1 MYTSAQVYLFCVALI
16 RVAIGE
22 QALHLLI
29 NNKNL
34 GVRMKNK
41 ASFPIFHLSVLSLSI
56 ASVVAQ
62 AQATTPET
70 VSEEIV
76 VTGYKASLQS
86 ATNAKRA
93 SVSMV
98 ESVFAED
105 IGKFADSNIAEAI
118 NRMPG
123 VQISRNVF
131 GDGVNV
137 SIRGLGSSFTKVTLN
152 DSQIAVAS
160 AGSVDSQNQNRE
172 IDLDLFPT
180 ELFTRFD
187 VKKTPMAGMLEGG
200 VAGVVNIRSARP
212 FDNEER
218 GFQSVVNVQGV
229 YTEINE
235 KTSPKLSALASWTND
250 TIGVLG
256 GVSVYNKHLT
266 TQGYETIGYT
276 TLSVPHGICGS
287 TPTGTQTLATA
298 GTCNAPLTG
307 NDWNVAGVTA
317 AQGYGVVPNN
327 AGAGLVGGTVIDKA
341 FLLSKNPGL
350 SIDQIANG
358 FIPRLGR
365 PSYMDGDQDRLT
377 GVVSFEYRPSD
388 QTRFYLDVVA
398 TDQMKDFNRIDMNF
412 IGRFGNAI
420 PLNMKVDSNNVVTSA
435 TFANAQFFLE
445 ARPYTE
451 ELDFYN
457 VNPGAHFEFN
467 DVHTVDVQLNSSRS
481 DWRRES
487 PTVLINTPL
496 NQGITVDYVNKGD
509 VPTLKSNVDLNSSAA
524 GWTWAGGRLNI
535 QNEERDTETDGIH
548 VDYRFGDDTNN
559 VKVGIAKDTIKR
571 AIRGYDNSGRWEDI
585 ACRNGLDASGNSPAT
600 DRAACNGL
608 SPNAKVPQSALA
620 SYLMPGPY
628 GFIDVNYDKFFAAT
642 NYYSLVDSAPE
653 GNTSN
658 TGASSGIID
667 EDTLGVYFEINGAA
681 ELNGKPFNYNLG
693 TRFAE
698 TDQLISGP
706 VTIGG
711 VRQYQ
716 ELKSKY
722 NAVLPSLNTSYDIAE
737 NVKLRFSAS
746 RTLTRPNPS
755 SMLPA
760 TTFSDVSAVQAK
772 QGNPNLSP
780 YLGTNFDIGGE
791 WYTGDEGYVGVTLFE
806 KEIMGFTVT
815 GTNQIPFLALGIPF
829 STLTEQQQNAI
840 NSPARG
846 GPNVATVTVEQQVNA
861 TGKLNIEGAEITW
874 VQPLDMVLEGLGFNA
889 NYTHIYQ
896 KSQGSGVPAIAIG
909 VSPETYNFTAYWE
922 NYGASVRLT
931 YSWNDA
937 QYSAG
942 DNQNNTKAAY
952 LYSDARSQLDLSSSY
967 TFDGVM
973 GEPEVSLNV
982 SNLTGEP
989 MRQTWGYD
997 TATFTYYDPGM
1008 IVTLGVR
1015 ASF

>member
-1 MYTSAQVYLFCVALI
+1 
-16 RVAIGE
+16 
-22 QALHLLI
+22 
-29 NNKNL
+29 
-34 GVRMKNK
+34 MKNK
-41 ASFPIFHLSVLSLSI
+41 ASFPMFHLSLLSLSV
-56 ASVVAQ
+56 AAAMAQ
-62 AQATTPET
+62 AAETTAPATT
-70 VSEEIV
+70 EEIV

-93 SVSMV
+93 STSMV

-105 IGKFADSNIAEAI
+105 IGKFADTNIAEAV

-123 VQISRNVF
+123 IQISRDTF

-160 AGSVDSQNQNRE
+160 AGSVDAQNQNRE
-172 IDLDLFPT
+172 IDLNLFPT

-187 VKKTPMAGMLEGG
+187 VRKTPVASMLEGG
-200 VAGVVNIRSARP
+200 VAGVVNIRNARP
-212 FDNEER
+212 FDNKEQ
-218 GFQSVVNVQGV
+218 GFQSVVNVQGI

-235 KTSPKLSALASWTND
+235 KTSPKLSALGSWTND

-256 GVSVYNKHLT
+256 GISLYNRNLT
-266 TQGYETIGYT
+266 TKGYETIGYT

-287 TPTGTQTLATA
+287 TPTGSQTLATA
-298 GTCNAPLTG
+298 GTCNAASTG
-307 NDWNVAGVTA
+307 NDWNVAGVSA
-317 AQGYGVVPNN
+317 AQGYGVVPTN
-327 AGAGLVGGTVIDKA
+327 AGAGLTAGTVIDKA

-350 SIDQIANG
+350 TIDQIANG

-365 PSYMDGDQDRLT
+365 PSYMDGEQDRLT
-377 GVVSFEYRPSD
+377 GVLSFEYRPSD
-388 QTRFYLDVVA
+388 QTRFYMDVVA
-398 TDQMKDFNRIDMNF
+398 TDQQKEFNRIDLNF

-420 PLNMKVDSNNVVTSA
+420 PTNMKVDANNVVTGA

-445 ARPYTE
+445 ARPYSE
-451 ELDFYN
+451 DLDFYN

-467 DVHTVDVQLNSSRS
+467 DNHTVDVQLNSSRS

-496 NQGITVDYVNKGD
+496 GKGISVDYVNNGD
-509 VPTLKSNVDLNSSAA
+509 VPTFNPTGVNLNDPAG

-535 QNEERDTETDGIH
+535 QNEERDTETDGLH

-571 AIRGYDNSGRWEDI
+571 AIRGYDNSARWEDV

-600 DRAACNGL
+600 GRAACDGM
-608 SPNAKVPQSALA
+608 SANAKIPQSALA
-620 SYLMPGPY
+620 SYLVPGPY
-628 GFIDVNYDKFFAAT
+628 GFISVDYDKFFAAT
-642 NYYSLVDSAPE
+642 NYYALKDSAPE
-653 GNTSN
+653 GNSSN
-658 TGASSGIID
+658 TGANSGIID
-667 EDTLGVYFEINGAA
+667 EDTTGGYFELNAA
-681 ELNGKPFNYNLG
+681 TEVAGRPLNINLG
-693 TRFAE
+693 ARYAV

-706 VTIGG
+706 VTIAG

-716 ELKSKY
+716 DLKSKY
-722 NAVLPSLNTSYDIAE
+722 DAWLPSFNSTFDVTDDI
-737 NVKLRFSAS
+737 KLRFSAS

-760 TTFSDVSAVQAK
+760 TTFSDVSAVQAR

-806 KEIMGFTVT
+806 KQITGFTVT
-815 GTNQIPFLALGIPF
+815 GTNQIPFLSLGIPF
-829 STLTEQQQNAI
+829 DSLTEQQRNAI

-861 TGKLNIEGAEITW
+861 SGSLNIEGAEVTW
-874 VQPLDMVLEGLGFNA
+874 VQPLDMILEGLGFNA
-889 NYTHIYQ
+889 NYTHIKQ
-896 KSQGSGVPAIAIG
+896 KSEGSGVPAIAVG

-931 YSWNDA
+931 YSFNEGSYA
-937 QYSAG
+937 SG
-942 DNQNNTKAAY
+942 NNQNNTLAAY
-952 LYSDARSQLDLSSSY
+952 LYSESRGQLDLSSSY
-967 TFDGVM
+967 KFEGVT
-973 GEPEVSLNV
+973 GEPEISLNV

-989 MRQTWGYD
+989 LRTTWGYD
-997 TATFTYYDPGM
+997 SATFTYYDPGM
-1008 IVTLGVR
+1008 IVTMGVR

>member
-1 MYTSAQVYLFCVALI
+1 
-16 RVAIGE
+16 
-22 QALHLLI
+22 
-29 NNKNL
+29 
-34 GVRMKNK
+34 MKK
-41 ASFPIFHLSVLSLSI
+41 RAAFPIFHLSLLSLSV
-56 ASVVAQ
+56 AAVMAQ
-62 AQATTPET
+62 AAETTAPVE
-70 VSEEIV
+70 SEEII
-76 VTGYKASLQS
+76 VTGYKGSLQS

-93 SVSMV
+93 STSMV

-105 IGKFADSNIAEAI
+105 IGKFADSNIAEAV
-118 NRMPG
+118 NRIPG
-123 VQISRNVF
+123 IQISRDVF

-172 IDLDLFPT
+172 LDLNLFPT

-187 VKKTPMAGMLEGG
+187 VRKTPTASMLEGG
-200 VAGVVNIRSARP
+200 VAGVVNIRNARP
-212 FDNEER
+212 FDNKES

-235 KTSPKLSALASWTND
+235 KTSPKLSAVASWTND
-250 TIGVLG
+250 TFGVLG
-256 GVSVYNKHLT
+256 GISVYNKHLT
-266 TQGYETIGYT
+266 TKGYETIGYT

-287 TPTGTQTLATA
+287 TPDSSQTLATA
-298 GTCNAPLTG
+298 GTCNAPNTG
-307 NDWNVAGVTA
+307 NDWNIAGVTVE
-317 AQGYGVVPNN
+317 QGGYGVVPNN

-341 FLLSKNPGL
+341 FLLGKNPGL
-350 SIDQIANG
+350 TIDQIANA

-365 PSYMDGDQDRLT
+365 PAYMDGDQDRLT
-377 GVVSFEYRPSD
+377 GVVSLEYRPSD
-388 QTRFYLDVVA
+388 TTRFYLDVVA
-398 TDQMKDFNRIDMNF
+398 TDQTKDFNRIDMNF
-412 IGRFGNAI
+412 VGRFGNAI
-420 PLNMKVDSNNVVTSA
+420 PLNMQVDDNNVVTSA

-451 ELDFYN
+451 DLDFYN

-467 DVHTVDVQLNSSRS
+467 DIHTLDVQLNSSRS

-487 PTVLINTPL
+487 PTVLVNTPL
-496 NQGITVDYVNKGD
+496 NQGIAVDYVNNGD
-509 VPTLKSNVDLNSSAA
+509 VPTFKSNVDLNSPAA

-548 VDYRFGDDTNN
+548 VDYRFGDDANN
-559 VKVGIAKDTIKR
+559 IKVGVAKDTIKR
-571 AIRGYDNSGRWEDI
+571 AIRGYDNSARWEDV
-585 ACRNGLDASGNSPAT
+585 ACRGGLDANGNSPT
-600 DRAACNGL
+600 VDRAACNGL
-608 SPNAKVPQSALA
+608 NANAKIPQSALA
-620 SYLMPGPY
+620 SYLVPGPY
-628 GFIDVNYDKFFAAT
+628 GFISVDYDKFFAAT
-642 NYYSLVDSAPE
+642 NYYSLVKSAPE
-653 GNTSN
+653 GNSSN
-658 TGASSGIID
+658 TGANSGIVD
-667 EDTLGVYFEINGAA
+667 EDTLGGYL
-681 ELNGKPFNYNLG
+681 ELNAATEVAGRPLNINLG
-693 TRFAE
+693 ARYAS

-716 ELKSKY
+716 DLKSKY
-722 NAVLPSLNTSYDIAE
+722 DAWLPSFNSTLDITDD
-737 NVKLRFSAS
+737 VKLRFSAS

-760 TTFSDVSAVQAK
+760 TTFSDPSAVQAR

-806 KEIMGFTVT
+806 KQITGFTVT
-815 GTNQIPFLALGIPF
+815 GTNQRPFSSLGIPF
-829 STLTEQQQNAI
+829 NTLTEGQQNAI

-846 GPNVATVTVEQQVNA
+846 GPDIATVTVEQQVNA
-861 TGKLNIEGAEITW
+861 SGSLNIEGMEVTW
-874 VQPLDMVLEGLGFNA
+874 VQPLDMILQGLGFNA
-889 NYTHIYQ
+889 NYTHIKQ
-896 KSQGSGVPAIAIG
+896 KNEGSTGLPAVAIG
-909 VSPETYNFTAYWE
+909 VSPESYNFTAYWE

-937 QYSAG
+937 QYAAG

-952 LYSDARSQLDLSSSY
+952 LYSDARGQLDLSTSY
-967 TFDGVM
+967 SFEGVM
-973 GEPEVSLNV
+973 GEPEISLNI

-989 MRQTWGYD
+989 LRQTWGYD
-997 TATFTYYDPGM
+997 SATFTYYDPGM
-1008 IVTLGVR
+1008 IVTFGVR

>member
-1 MYTSAQVYLFCVALI
+1 
-16 RVAIGE
+16 
-22 QALHLLI
+22 
-29 NNKNL
+29 
-34 GVRMKNK
+34 MKNK
-41 ASFPIFHLSVLSLSI
+41 SSLNVFKLSVLSLSV
-56 ASVVAQ
+56 AAVVAQ
-62 AQATTPET
+62 AQTTPAPA
-70 VSEEIV
+70 EEIV

-93 SVSMV
+93 STAMV

-105 IGKFADSNIAEAI
+105 IGKFADTNIAEAV

-123 VQISRNVF
+123 IQISRDTF

-160 AGSVDSQNQNRE
+160 AGSVDAQNQNRE
-172 IDLDLFPT
+172 IDLNLFPT

-187 VKKTPMAGMLEGG
+187 VKKTPVASMLEGG
-200 VAGVVNIRSARP
+200 VAGVVNIRNARP
-212 FDNEER
+212 FDNKEQ
-218 GFQSVVNVQGV
+218 GFQSVFNVQGI

-235 KTSPKLSALASWTND
+235 KTSPKLSALGSWTND
-250 TIGVLG
+250 TFGVLG
-256 GVSVYNKHLT
+256 GVSLYNRNLT
-266 TQGYETIGYT
+266 TKGYETIGYT

-287 TPTGTQTLATA
+287 TPTGSQTLATA
-298 GTCNAPLTG
+298 GTCNAPSTG

-317 AQGYGVVPNN
+317 TQGYGVVPTN
-327 AGAGLVGGTVIDKA
+327 AGAGLTAGTVIDKA
-341 FLLSKNPGL
+341 FLLGKNPGL
-350 SIDQIANG
+350 TIDQVANG

-377 GVVSFEYRPSD
+377 GVVSLEYRPSD
-388 QTRFYLDVVA
+388 QARFYLDVVA
-398 TDQMKDFNRIDMNF
+398 TDQQKEFNRIDLNF

-420 PLNMKVDSNNVVTSA
+420 PLNMKVDENNVVTSA

-445 ARPYTE
+445 ARPYSE
-451 ELDFYN
+451 DLNFYN

-467 DVHTVDVQLNSSRS
+467 DLSTVDVQLNSSRS

-496 NQGITVDYVNKGD
+496 NKGISVDYVNNGN
-509 VPTLKSNVDLNSSAA
+509 VPTFTPKGVNLNDPAA

-571 AIRGYDNSGRWEDI
+571 AIRGYDNSARWEDV

-600 DRAACNGL
+600 GRAACDGM
-608 SPNAKVPQSALA
+608 SANAKIPQSALA
-620 SYLMPGPY
+620 SYLMAGPY

-642 NYYSLVDSAPE
+642 NYYALKDSAPE
-653 GNTSN
+653 GNSSN
-658 TGASSGIID
+658 TGANSGIID
-667 EDTLGVYFEINGAA
+667 EDTTGGYFELNTSTEVGGRPLNINVGAR
-681 ELNGKPFNYNLG
+681 Y
-693 TRFAE
+693 AE
-698 TDQLISGP
+698 TEQLISGP
-706 VTIGG
+706 VTIAG

-716 ELKSKY
+716 DLKSKY
-722 NAVLPSLNTSYDIAE
+722 DAWLPSFNSTFDVTDDI
-737 NVKLRFSAS
+737 KLRFAAS

-760 TTFSDVSAVQAK
+760 TTFSDVSAVQAR

-806 KEIMGFTVT
+806 KQITGFTVT
-815 GTNQIPFLALGIPF
+815 GTNQIPFLNLGIPF
-829 STLTEQQQNAI
+829 DSLTQQQRDAI

-861 TGKLNIEGAEITW
+861 SGSLNIEGAEITW
-874 VQPLDMVLEGLGFNA
+874 VQPLDMILEGLGFNA
-889 NYTHIYQ
+889 NYTHIKQ
-896 KSQGSGVPAIAIG
+896 KSEGSGVPAIAVG

-922 NYGASVRLT
+922 NYGASIRLT
-931 YSWNDA
+931 YSYNEGSYA
-937 QYSAG
+937 SG
-942 DNQNNTKAAY
+942 NNQNNTLAAY
-952 LYSDARSQLDLSSSY
+952 LYSDSRGQLDLSSSY
-967 TFDGVM
+967 KFEGVT
-973 GEPEVSLNV
+973 GEPELSLNV

-989 MRQTWGYD
+989 LRTTWGYD
-997 TATFTYYDPGM
+997 SATFTYYDPGM
-1008 IVTLGVR
+1008 IVTLGLR

>member
-1 MYTSAQVYLFCVALI
+1 
-16 RVAIGE
+16 
-22 QALHLLI
+22 
-29 NNKNL
+29 
-34 GVRMKNK
+34 MKNK
-41 ASFPIFHLSVLSLSI
+41 TSFPIFHLSVLSLSV
-56 ASVVAQ
+56 AAAVAQ
-62 AQATTPET
+62 AQTAAPAT

-76 VTGYKASLQS
+76 VTGYKGSLQS
-86 ATNAKRA
+86 ATNAKRT

-105 IGKFADSNIAEAI
+105 IGKFADTNIAEAI

-123 VQISRNVF
+123 VQISRDVF

-172 IDLDLFPT
+172 IDLNLFPT

-187 VKKTPMAGMLEGG
+187 VKKTPTAGMLEGG

-212 FDNEER
+212 FDNKEQ
-218 GFQSVVNVQGV
+218 GFQTVLNVQGV

-235 KTSPKLSALASWTND
+235 KTSPKVSALASWTND

-256 GVSVYNKHLT
+256 GVSVYNKNLT
-266 TQGYETIGYT
+266 TKGYETIGYT
-276 TLSVPHGICGS
+276 TLSVPHGICG
-287 TPTGTQTLATA
+287 TAPTGTQTLATA
-298 GTCNAPLTG
+298 GGCNAPLTG

-317 AQGYGVVPNN
+317 DQGYGVVPNN

-350 SIDQIANG
+350 TIDQIANG

-365 PSYMDGDQDRLT
+365 PAYMDGDQDRLT
-377 GVVSFEYRPSD
+377 AVVSLEYRPSD
-388 QTRFYLDVVA
+388 EARFYLDVVA
-398 TDQMKDFNRIDMNF
+398 TDQKKDFNRIDMNF

-420 PLNMKVDSNNVVTSA
+420 PLNMKLDSNNVVTSA

-496 NQGITVDYVNKGD
+496 NQGISVDYVNNGD
-509 VPTLKSNVDLNSSAA
+509 VPTFKTNVDLNNPAA

-548 VDYRFGDDTNN
+548 VDYRFGDDATNI
-559 VKVGIAKDTIKR
+559 KVGVAKDAIKR
-571 AIRGYDNSGRWEDI
+571 AIRGYDNSGRWEDV
-585 ACRNGLDASGNSPAT
+585 ACRGGLDASGNSPTT

-608 SPNAKVPQSALA
+608 NANAKVPQSALA

-628 GFIDVNYDKFFAAT
+628 GFVDVNYDKFFAAT
-642 NYYSLVDSAPE
+642 NYYALKDSAPE
-653 GNTSN
+653 GNSSN
-658 TGASSGIID
+658 TGANSGIID
-667 EDTLGVYFEINGAA
+667 EDTRGAYI
-681 ELNGKPFNYNLG
+681 ELNAATEIGGRPLSVNVGARYS
-693 TRFAE
+693 E

-716 ELKSKY
+716 DLKSKY
-722 NAVLPSLNTSYDIAE
+722 DAWLPSFNSTFDVADDI
-737 NVKLRFSAS
+737 KLRFSVS

-760 TTFSDVSAVQAK
+760 TTFSDPSAVQAR

-806 KEIMGFTVT
+806 KQITGFTVT
-815 GTNQIPFLALGIPF
+815 GTNQRPFLSLGIPF
-829 STLTEQQQNAI
+829 DTLTEGQQNAI

-846 GPNVATVTVEQQVNA
+846 GPNAATVTVEQQVNA
-861 TGKLNIEGAEITW
+861 AGSLNIEGAEITW
-874 VQPLDMVLEGLGFNA
+874 VQPLDMILTGLGINA
-889 NYTHIYQ
+889 NYTHIKQ
-896 KSQGSGVPAIAIG
+896 KNEGSTGLPAIAIG

-952 LYSDARSQLDLSSSY
+952 LYSDARGQLDLSSSY
-967 TFDGVM
+967 SFAGVM

-997 TATFTYYDPGM
+997 SATFTYYDPGM